1 MKQPSTIQ
9 IFSADWFFYTI
20 ICILFMGLIILASRY
35 LTQKGN
41 YSLRL
46 SLAILYISSVLLIHP
61 LLFSINQWH
70 YQTSLP
76 FHMCE
81 LSEIFA
87 AIVLIWPNQ
96 RLFEILCYWGIPGG
110 IHSIL
115 TPELVHAGEEPWL
128 MVHYY
133 IQHTGI
139 ILVPIWLMSTFQMR
153 LSRQSWLKVFFISNL
168 FIPVVGTINWLINAN
183 YMFLAQKPLAE
194 NPLIIGDWPWYILIL
209 DIIMLG
215 HFYVVYFFCTQ
226 KFGLLTVSRHSKF
239 YRL

>member
-1 MKQPSTIQ
+1 
-9 IFSADWFFYTI
+9 
-20 ICILFMGLIILASRY
+20 MGLIILASRY

-41 YSLRL
+41 YCLRL
-46 SLAILYISSVLLIHP
+46 SLAIIYISSVLVIHP
-61 LLFSINQWH
+61 MLFSINQWH

-76 FHMCE
+76 LHMCE

-115 TPELVHAGEEPWL
+115 TPELVHAGEESWL
-128 MVHYY
+128 VIHYY

-153 LSRQSWLKVFFISNL
+153 LSRQSWLKVFFITNL
-168 FIPVVGTINWLINAN
+168 FLKQFFEGKNIKRDQGDFFQFFQKLIKKITLLSAR
-183 YMFLAQKPLAE
+183 
-194 NPLIIGDWPWYILIL
+194 D
-209 DIIMLG
+209 
-215 HFYVVYFFCTQ
+215 FFCTA
-226 KFGLLTVSRHSKF
+226 G
-239 YRL
+239 Y